1 MNVFK
6 RTCAGLWAIVKYE
19 GINSLISRALT
30 SINRRLFLVEK
41 YYLECIDLTVFPGE
55 EERDFLPRVNNYCVR
70 IISTN
75 KEADDVLAEGFTF
88 GAYELT
94 LRKTLDIGALS
105 FCIFMGRELAHI
117 HSLAYTQKSKDVIE
131 PRPFHVDF
139 NNGDIVG
146 GRSIT
151 IPKYR
156 RLRLRTYS
164 GYLLRKYYK
173 EKGYSRSMGTLGIKN
188 YPALANSA
196 RNPYE
201 KIVAVYR
208 HIKILWFTYFK
219 ETKINPITVKEL
231 LEQRSDYIKR
241 YQG

>member
-1 MNVFK
+1 MYAFK
-6 RTCAGLWAIVKYE
+6 RTCTGLWAVVKCE
-19 GINSLISRALT
+19 GIRSLVSRT
-30 SINRRLFLVEK
+30 SAYFIRRLFLVEK
-41 YYLECIDLTVFPGE
+41 YYLENIDLTTFPDE
-55 EERDFLPRVNNYCVR
+55 EEREFLPRIENFCVR

-75 KEADDVLAEGFTF
+75 KEADELLAEGFTF

-94 LRKTLDIGALS
+94 LRASLDVGALT
-105 FCIFMGRELAHI
+105 FCILVEKELAHI
-117 HSLAYTQKSKDVIE
+117 HSMADNKKSKNVIDS
-131 PRPFHVDF
+131 RPFHVDF
-139 NNGDIVG
+139 KNGDVVG

-164 GYLLRKYYK
+164 GYLLRKHFK